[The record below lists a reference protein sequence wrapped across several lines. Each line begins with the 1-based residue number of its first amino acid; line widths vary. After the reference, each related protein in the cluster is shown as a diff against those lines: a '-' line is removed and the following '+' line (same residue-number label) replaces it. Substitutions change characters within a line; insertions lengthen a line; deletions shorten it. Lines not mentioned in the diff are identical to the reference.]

1 MADAAP
7 PAVFQDRARSLYAGA
22 KGTQAPVG
30 EVVRSLIRKGRQVVR
45 QESSRWQENRA
56 FYDGS
61 QWLKASVGSGQI
73 NQINRLAALP
83 TGWPSYNTYNQLR
96 KNVKART
103 ALLMRERPAFD
114 IDAEDNDRDSV
125 EAAGYA
131 KKLVRAKWGPEGWDI
146 DGARYR
152 MVKYGDIDGISILCV
167 EWDPDKAES
176 TEQMMATRLDGT
188 PITDRA
194 EYEAMKAQ
202 DPNAQSLWR
211 VVRQSRPI
219 GDVSFRVVLPAAM
232 SWDPFAHSRSE
243 DANWCAE
250 SRVRPRAEVERRMGR
265 SFKDV
270 VEESNKLLSEGGNQ
284 VRYEDIALSDGA
296 GKSMISETDG
306 VVVHY
311 FYARPCPDFPKGAR
325 IEILDRAP
333 TTPLRAE
340 PWDDELPYFVY
351 ATDESPEHF
360 LRSKGVVDT
369 LKPIQRDYNQ
379 ARRDLSIWRFKMANS
394 PVMIPVGSLRGQS
407 FYDEKGYIELHMAA
421 GQPFQY
427 STPAEPSVTI
437 ANDLAQL
444 RQEMEDVSGVS
455 AAARGFSAPNSPESS
470 AGISQQIQQTEQNL
484 SEAEAHL
491 KRVLE
496 KAISRALRL
505 VEQNYTE
512 ARAVT
517 GVGVDDANEFR
528 SFRGA
533 MIRGANRFRITSSMM
548 AKSKA
553 ARLAAVKELAP
564 IIGGDG
570 LQPYIADLI
579 DGDTSRLERDIDRWR
594 KHQRDEI
601 NDMLTLVTNQQ
612 AQQVNKN
619 FDSDK
624 QAFSQAFNEAAA
636 QASQMPPS
644 IGPDGAPAPAADP
657 TQILGQAGITPPN
670 LTQMLQAA
678 GLDVPMVEGEDDN
691 HFIEIDECNVFRT
704 GDAYKRTHPMFKQ
717 MLREHMQ
724 AHKAG
729 MRQQTQAMA
738 RQSPMG
744 QQQGSSPA
752 EKGTPS
758 PPKSAPTPPGG

>member
-1 MADAAP
+1 ML
-7 PAVFQDRARSLYAGA
+7 AV
-22 KGTQAPVG
+22 
-30 EVVRSLIRKGRQVVR
+30 
-45 QESSRWQENRA
+45 
-56 FYDGS
+56 
-61 QWLKASVGSGQI
+61 
-73 NQINRLAALP
+73 
-83 TGWPSYNTYNQLR
+83 
-96 KNVKART
+96 
-103 ALLMRERPAFD
+103 RP
-114 IDAEDNDRDSV
+114 
-125 EAAGYA
+125 
-131 KKLVRAKWGPEGWDI
+131 
-146 DGARYR
+146 
-152 MVKYGDIDGISILCV
+152 
-167 EWDPDKAES
+167 
-176 TEQMMATRLDGT
+176 DGT

-194 EYEAMKAQ
+194 EYEALKAQ
-202 DPNAQSLWR
+202 DPNAQALWR
-211 VVRQSRPI
+211 VIRQARPI

-232 SWDPFAHSRSE
+232 SWDPFAHSNAD

-250 SRVRPRAEVERRMGR
+250 SRIRPRAEVERRMGR
-265 SFKDV
+265 SFKDAV
-270 VEESNKLLSEGGNQ
+270 QESNRLLAEGGNQ
-284 VRYEDIALSDGA
+284 VRYEDLALADGGSRSTMSESDGV
-296 GKSMISETDG
+296 I
-306 VVVHY
+306 VHY
-311 FYARPCPDFPKGAR
+311 FYARPCPDFPNGAR

-340 PWDDELPYFVY
+340 EWQDELPYFVY

-360 LRSKGVVDT
+360 LRSKGVVDA

-379 ARRDLSIWRFKMANS
+379 ARRDLALWRFKMAHS
-394 PVMIPVGSLRGQS
+394 PVMVPVGSLRGQS
-407 FYDEKGYIELHMAA
+407 FYDEKGFVEIHMAA

-427 STPAEPSVTI
+427 STPSEPVATI

-444 RQEMEDVSGVS
+444 RQEMEDISGVS
-455 AAARGFSAPNSPESS
+455 AVARGFAGPNTPESA
-470 AGISQQIQQTEQNL
+470 AGIGQQIQQTEQNI

-496 KAISRALRL
+496 KGVSRALKL
-505 VEQNYTE
+505 VERHYTE
-512 ARAVT
+512 PRAVT

-528 SFRGA
+528 AFRGA

-570 LQPYIADLI
+570 LQPYVADLI

-601 NDMLTLVTNQQ
+601 NDMLTLVTNPT
-612 AQQVNKN
+612 AQQVYDN
-619 FDSDK
+619 FEQDK
-624 QAFSQAFNEAAA
+624 QAFAEAFNMAAQ
-636 QASQMPPS
+636 QASQTPPS
-644 IGPDGAPAPAADP
+644 VGPDGAPAPPPDP
-657 TQILGQAGITPPN
+657 TQILGQDGITPPN

-729 MRQQTQAMA
+729 MRQQAQAMA
-738 RQSPMG
+738 MQSPIG
-744 QQQGSSPA
+744 QQQGSAPA
-752 EKGTPS
+752 PKGTPS
-758 PPKSAPTPPGG
+758 PPKSAPAPGG